1 MAYGQIATGIRGDNR
16 SFQLQVIFWRDDE
29 DVCFV
34 LHQNALRDFF
44 SASSLKQQSEG
55 SHDAP
60 LRYIIP
66 ISSKPIFPLPP

>member
-1 MAYGQIATGIRGDNR
+1 MKMFALYYTKTL
-16 SFQLQVIFWRDDE
+16 SVI
-29 DVCFV
+29 
-34 LHQNALRDFF
+34 FF